1 MQNNYKGNTYT
12 TNNCKVCIYKRYPTL
27 EHYHLCTNKGYC
39 PTIFES
45 ELVYE
50 LPFNIPCNHCGTG
63 YVLGEYPGDPPLE
76 YYQAVAYY
84 NNPKN
89 EKIVQDVVMRL
100 RAGQDVPLPH
110 DGGYID
116 RTYREAPDQNFND
129 NFKKWAILFFS
140 DSVNGPFKAVLFYI
154 DVILLDPDL
163 RHVVQIVGYRPGDTR
178 RVGFLNTDIW
188 AVQ

>member
-50 LPFNIPCNHCGTG
+50 LPFNIPCNLCGTG
-63 YVLGEYPGDPPLE
+63 YVLSEYPGDPPPQ
-76 YYQAVAYY
+76 YYQAVDYY
-84 NNPKN
+84 NDPKN
-89 EKIVQDVVMRL
+89 RNTVQDVVRRL
-100 RAGQDVPLPH
+100 RAGEDVPLPH
-110 DGGYID
+110 DGLDIG
-116 RTYREAPDQNFND
+116 RTYRVAPDQNFND
-129 NFKKWAILFFS
+129 NFKKWAILFLS
-140 DSVNGPFKAVLFYI
+140 DNVNGPFKAKLFYI
-154 DVILLDPDL
+154 DVILLDPGL
-163 RHVVQIVGYRPGDTR
+163 NHVTGIVGYLPGDSR
-178 RVGFLNTDIW
+178 RYGFDNIEIW